1 MSVSSHLNPEPE
13 RRLWIIHESVLRTS
27 DWTDIK
33 LAVLIFFSALEMP
46 VILGVFREGPLSFLA
61 VALLCAVLPPALAAL
76 SPLAET
82 PRQLPLLDQRVG
94 KIDSEDSF
102 LVARDLARYTH
113 LELVNRLDRYLGGGI
128 TATRYYED
136 IVARIIAAARAAT
149 RKRRLFLL
157 ACLPAVA
164 AQLVLILRVFLR

>member
-13 RRLWIIHESVLRTS
+13 RRLWIIHESVLRYS
-27 DWTDIK
+27 DWTEIK
-33 LAVLIFFSALEMP
+33 LAILVFFSALEMP
-46 VILGVFREGPLSFLA
+46 IILGVFREGPLSFLA
-61 VALLCAVLPPALAAL
+61 VALLCAVLPLGLAAL

-82 PRQLPLLDQRVG
+82 PRQIPLLDQRVG

-136 IVARIIAAARAAT
+136 IVARIIAVARCAN
-149 RKRRLFLL
+149 RKRRLLML
-157 ACLPAVA
+157 ACVPALA
-164 AQLVLILRVFLR
+164 AQLVLAARLFLR